1 MYCLP
6 AALANHHSKS
16 CQNRFPK
23 RKLICINI
31 ISANRNSEGDPTA
44 HSFSTIKSNFTVTL
58 RRKNPFGKT
67 AQYEIGDDVNLD
79 QEQPD
84 AKADEQPVPPSVPT
98 KSTLRRFSVSRNKVD
113 PKAQSAALS
122 PASASPDPASN
133 SDPTANGFIPAES
146 VTTARLPS
154 GKSVNPK
161 RLSIRVPSAF
171 RTDSGTNRFSFTV
184 NGTRRQRKELDLSVF
199 RNQHSTMDP
208 AHSEM
213 SLGSDLKPPPLL
225 SGNST
230 ITEGSDSNISST
242 SDHYHPHQQNRTN
255 NDNYDS
261 NSNVHSSSSTS
272 STSSSADSPI
282 TPITTTHQQASQFKS
297 ALRSSPGKGD
307 FLHSPPPS
315 ANASSSS
322 STFAGDSRRGSQAS
336 LQSVSDRRGS
346 NISSMLNRP
355 ITPSLL
361 SNSSTM
367 TTSDGSCLYSPSYAL
382 GSPVTPTMGG
392 IESNSGKPSWLSN
405 LFFFKQPKVCNS
417 RVKIK
422 KRWTHGDAL

>member
-1 MYCLP
+1 VQSNFDTAQHTNP
-6 AALANHHSKS
+6 SD
-16 CQNRFPK
+16 
-23 RKLICINI
+23 
-31 ISANRNSEGDPTA
+31 GDPTGN
-44 HSFSTIKSNFTVTL
+44 SFSTIKSNFTVTL

-67 AQYEIGDDVNLD
+67 AQHDIGDDINLN
-79 QEQPD
+79 QEQLD

-113 PKAQSAALS
+113 PKTQSAALP
-122 PASASPDPASN
+122 PASVSP
-133 SDPTANGFIPAES
+133 DPTANSFTPPENA
-146 VTTARLPS
+146 TTTRLHN

-161 RLSIRVPSAF
+161 RLSIRVPNAF

-199 RNQHSTMDP
+199 RNQHSPMDP
-208 AHSEM
+208 ASSEV
-213 SLGSDLKPPPLL
+213 SLGSDLKPPPPL

-230 ITEGSDSNISST
+230 ITESSDSNISND
-242 SDHYHPHQQNRTN
+242 SDHYHPHQQYRTN
-255 NDNYDS
+255 NDSYDS
-261 NSNVHSSSSTS
+261 NNNVHSSSSTS
-272 STSSSADSPI
+272 STSSSADTPI
-282 TPITTTHQQASQFKS
+282 TPSTTAHQQASQFKS
-297 ALRSSPGKGD
+297 ALRSSPGKGE

-315 ANASSSS
+315 ANTSSSS

-392 IESNSGKPSWLSN
+392 MESNGGKPSWLSN
-405 LFFFKQPKVCNS
+405 LFFFKQPKVCQAL
-417 RVKIK
+417 VKLKI
-422 KRWTHGDAL
+422 R